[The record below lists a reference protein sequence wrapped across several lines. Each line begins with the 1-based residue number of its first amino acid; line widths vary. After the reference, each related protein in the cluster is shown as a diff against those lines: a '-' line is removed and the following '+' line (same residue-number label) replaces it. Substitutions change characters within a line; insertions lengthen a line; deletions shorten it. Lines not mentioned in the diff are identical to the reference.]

1 MKYRQSNMQY
11 LVLGLAAF
19 AAMIVAFHWAWN
31 VVMPSL
37 FGLPAIEF
45 QQTIGLIVLM
55 LVSSVL
61 LGLHRGAHHGSVWR
75 HRRSN
80 WSHNHDNSE
89 YDA

>member
-1 MKYRQSNMQY
+1 MHY

-19 AAMIVAFHWAWN
+19 AAVVVAFHWAWN

-45 QQTIGLIVLM
+45 QQTIGLIVLL

-61 LGLHRGAHHGSVWR
+61 LNLHRSSSRESEWR
-75 HRRSN
+75 HRRDKN
-80 WSHNHDNSE
+80 E
-89 YDA
+89 YGS